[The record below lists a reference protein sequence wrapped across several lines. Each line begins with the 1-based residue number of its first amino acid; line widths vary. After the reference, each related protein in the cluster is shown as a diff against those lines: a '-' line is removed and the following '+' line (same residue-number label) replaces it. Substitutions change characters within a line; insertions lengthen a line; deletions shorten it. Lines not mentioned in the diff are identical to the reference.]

1 MTLVIWPCQ
10 QVELQRALHE
20 LDTKELLL
28 DTSHR
33 TIEKQEAT
41 LQTIEAELND
51 REQENY
57 LLRKSVDITK
67 WAQHEPFE
75 DWSVCSIKDRVFMW
89 VEWLV
94 VEWTQK

>member
-1 MTLVIWPCQ
+1 MHYAAKISESQKVSVRLISEGRVTYCNCDYDCYYYDGVCPCR
-10 QVELQRALHE
+10 QVELQRALHQ
-20 LDTKELLL
+20 LDSREHML

-41 LQTIEAELND
+41 LHTIESELND

-67 WAQHEPFE
+67 
-75 DWSVCSIKDRVFMW
+75 
-89 VEWLV
+89 
-94 VEWTQK
+94 

>member
-1 MTLVIWPCQ
+1 M
-10 QVELQRALHE
+10 ELQRALHE
-20 LDTKELLL
+20 LDAREQML

-41 LQTIEAELND
+41 LQTIEAELTD

-67 WAQHEPFE
+67 
-75 DWSVCSIKDRVFMW
+75 
-89 VEWLV
+89 
-94 VEWTQK
+94 